1 MHFTNT
7 EVEINNIPEAENIE
21 LMPVHVDLLK
31 VLRLEWLI
39 TFLVI
44 AAAMV
49 PLVIYLPMSFVTKIL
64 VVISAVVFLV
74 IYWIVQEVSFKYLA
88 YAIRDKDLIFQ
99 KGWIIRT
106 FKVCPINRI
115 QNCSVHQGP
124 LERKFNLAT
133 LILYTA
139 GSQGA
144 DMRIPGL
151 TDDEANRLRH
161 FILQKINNE
170 NEVI

>member
-1 MHFTNT
+1 MHFTNN
-7 EVEINNIPEAENIE
+7 EVELNNIPEAEHVE
-21 LMPVHVDLLK
+21 LNPVHPDLLTI
-31 VLRLEWLI
+31 LRIEWLI
-39 TFLVI
+39 SFLVI
-44 AAAMV
+44 TAALI
-49 PLVIYLPMSFVTKIL
+49 PLLIYVQMPGYTKIL
-64 VVISAVVFLV
+64 VVTIATVLLAL
-74 IYWIVQEVSFKYLA
+74 YWMVQEIAFKYMA
-88 YAIRDKDLIFQ
+88 YAIREKDLIFQ

-124 LERKFNLAT
+124 LERKFSLAT

-144 DMRIPGL
+144 DMKIPGL
-151 TDDEANRLRH
+151 TEEEANRLRH

>member
-7 EVEINNIPEAENIE
+7 EVELNNIPAAQEVE
-21 LMPVHVDLLK
+21 LLPVHIDYLK

-44 AAAMV
+44 AAALI
-49 PLVIYLPMSFVTKIL
+49 PLLIYVQMPVTTKIV
-64 VVISAVVFLV
+64 VVISAIVLLAG
-74 IYWIVQEVSFKYLA
+74 YWFIQEISFKYLA
-88 YAIRDKDLIFQ
+88 YSIREKDLIFQ
-99 KGWIIRT
+99 KGWIIRI

-144 DMRIPGL
+144 DLKIPGL
-151 TDDEANRLRH
+151 TDDEANRLRQ

>member
-1 MHFTNT
+1 MHFTNN
-7 EVEINNIPEAENIE
+7 EVELNNIPAAERIE
-21 LMPVHVDLLK
+21 LIPVHVNLLK

-39 TFLVI
+39 TFIVI
-44 AAAMV
+44 AAAAV
-49 PLVIYLPMSFVTKIL
+49 PLIIYVPMSAVTKLLIG
-64 VVISAVVFLV
+64 ISAVVLLAG
-74 IYWIVQEVSFKYLA
+74 YWLVQEVSFKYLA
-88 YAIRDKDLIFQ
+88 YTIRDKDLIFQ

-151 TDDEANRLRH
+151 TDDEANRLRQ

>member
-1 MHFTNT
+1 MLFTNT
-7 EVEINNIPEAENIE
+7 EVELENIPEAENIE
-21 LMPVHVDLLK
+21 LTPVHPDLLTIF
-31 VLRLEWLI
+31 RMEWLI
-39 TFLVI
+39 TFLI
-44 AAAMV
+44 LTATII
-49 PLVIYLPMSFVTKIL
+49 PLLIYVQMPGNTKIL
-64 VVISAVVFLV
+64 IVVSAVVLLGL
-74 IYWIVQEVSFKYLA
+74 YWLVQEFAFKYLA
-88 YAIRDKDLIFQ
+88 YAIREKDLIFQ
-99 KGWIIRT
+99 KGWIVRT

-124 LERKFNLAT
+124 LERRFNLAT

-144 DMRIPGL
+144 DIKIPGL
-151 TDDEANRLRH
+151 TEEEANRLRH

>member
-1 MHFTNT
+1 MHFTNN
-7 EVEINNIPEAENIE
+7 EVELNDIPVAENIE
-21 LMPVHVDLLK
+21 LIPVHVNLLK

-39 TFLVI
+39 TFIVI
-44 AAAMV
+44 AAAAI
-49 PLVIYLPMSFVTKIL
+49 PLIIYVPMSAVTKLLIG
-64 VVISAVVFLV
+64 ISAIIVLAG
-74 IYWIVQEVSFKYLA
+74 YWMVQEVSFKYLA

-144 DMRIPGL
+144 DMKIPGL
-151 TDDEANRLRH
+151 TDDKANRLRQ